1 MTNSNRNTRRGYSRQ
16 VGSVLPPSAKKV
28 FREYGFAEGS
38 MIRHWK
44 EIAGAS
50 LSRCT
55 LPLRLMHRKEKGEK
69 VVTLHLLV
77 ESAAALQVQHQIPLL
92 IEKVNIFYGYQA
104 VTRISLVQ
112 GRAGSQKNKEQ
123 EKETPADPATVKKI
137 QSWTEAMQESGLK
150 NALIRLGEEVL
161 KEEQK

>member
-1 MTNSNRNTRRGYSRQ
+1 MAKDIRNTRRGYARQ
-16 VGSVLPPSAKKV
+16 VGSVLPRSAKKV

-44 EIAGAS
+44 EIAGPS
-50 LSRCT
+50 ISRCT
-55 LPLRLMHRKEKGEK
+55 LPMRLTYRKEKEK
-69 VVTLHLLV
+69 KVIILHLLV

-92 IEKVNIFYGYQA
+92 IEKLNIFYGYSA

-112 GRAGSQKNKEQ
+112 GRAGGNNKKTK
-123 EKETPADPATVKKI
+123 EKEIPTDPAAVKKI
-137 QSWTEAMQESGLK
+137 QSWTKAMQNSGLK
-150 NALIRLGEEVL
+150 DALIRLGEQVL